1 MMVAVMVCVRA
12 HALGGGFVVLMPPLC
27 LGGFWCFQALLCSGF
42 LRFSSVSWV
51 A

>member
-27 LGGFWCFQALLCSGF
+27 SGDTSRGGLCVVSG
-42 LRFSSVSWV
+42 SVGWSGV
-51 A
+51 I